1 MANIF
6 KILLRHVKEYCQAA
20 AIHGPRHIV
29 SPQLA
34 VVERLVYDLFS
45 RDIIKAK
52 VGFLFRARV
61 SFVEEALGTNL
72 LKSRLFY
79 LGGQFILAHWKI
91 EKKNN
96 KKV

>member
-34 VVERLVYDLFS
+34 VVERLVYDLFF
-45 RDIIKAK
+45 RDIIIVLFFENVRVLLVRGNTK
-52 VGFLFRARV
+52 VGTTNSLTFFLV
-61 SFVEEALGTNL
+61 N
-72 LKSRLFY
+72 
-79 LGGQFILAHWKI
+79 
-91 EKKNN
+91 
-96 KKV
+96 

>member
-34 VVERLVYDLFS
+34 VVERLVYDLFF
-45 RDIIKAK
+45 RDIIIVLFFENVRVLLVRGNTK
-52 VGFLFRARV
+52 VGTINSLTFFLV
-61 SFVEEALGTNL
+61 N
-72 LKSRLFY
+72 
-79 LGGQFILAHWKI
+79 
-91 EKKNN
+91 
-96 KKV
+96 

>member
-34 VVERLVYDLFS
+34 VVERLVYDLFF
-45 RDIIKAK
+45 RDIII
-52 VGFLFRARV
+52 VLFFENVRV
-61 SFVEEALGTNL
+61 LVE
-72 LKSRLFY
+72 
-79 LGGQFILAHWKI
+79 
-91 EKKNN
+91 
-96 KKV
+96 